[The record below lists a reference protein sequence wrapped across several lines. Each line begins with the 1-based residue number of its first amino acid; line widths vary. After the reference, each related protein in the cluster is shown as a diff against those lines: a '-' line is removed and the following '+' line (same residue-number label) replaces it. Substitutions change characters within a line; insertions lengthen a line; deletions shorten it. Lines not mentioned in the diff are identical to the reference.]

1 LDFKFHAI
9 AYRSVAGVNRVV
21 LGGATSSNDIV
32 FLDSTK
38 SELGAGALISLDAD
52 SGEVYWSIGV
62 KRKSYDVAISGIE
75 LTDQYIIASAGSY

>member
-21 LGGATSSNDIV
+21 LGGWTRSNDIV

-38 SELGAGALISLDAD
+38 SEVGAGVLISLDAD
-52 SGEVYWSIGV
+52 TGEVYWSIGV
-62 KRKSYDVAISGIE
+62 KR
-75 LTDQYIIASAGSY
+75 